1 MAEEDSGVSV
11 IDKRHVHD
19 EGAEETAK
27 AESAPQTSE
36 ETPQPEP
43 ERQSHQEALPK
54 LAVRDRLL
62 MCIDILY
69 QSAWISMGM
78 VSDPSSGQ
86 IERNME
92 DAKIAIDSVAFLAGK
107 LEGKLDDSTGREIKR
122 LVSDL
127 QVNFVRQSQQ
137 QPS

>member
-1 MAEEDSGVSV
+1 MAEEDSGFSV

-36 ETPQPEP
+36 TTPQPEP
-43 ERQSHQEALPK
+43 ERQSRPEALPK
-54 LAVRDRLL
+54 LEVRDRLL

-78 VSDPSSGQ
+78 VADPSSGE
-86 IERNME
+86 IACNME
-92 DAKIAIDSVAFLAGK
+92 DAKIAIYSVAFLACK
-107 LEGKLDDSTGREIKR
+107 LEGKLDDATAREIKR
-122 LVSDL
+122 L
-127 QVNFVRQSQQ
+127 
-137 QPS
+137 

>member
-1 MAEEDSGVSV
+1 MMAEEETGFSV

-19 EGAEETAK
+19 DGAEETAM
-27 AESAPQTSE
+27 AESSPQTSE
-36 ETPQPEP
+36 ATPQPDIEQKSHP
-43 ERQSHQEALPK
+43 EGLPK

-107 LEGKLDDSTGREIKR
+107 SNGW
-122 LVSDL
+122 
-127 QVNFVRQSQQ
+127 
-137 QPS
+137 

>member
-1 MAEEDSGVSV
+1 MAEEDSGFSV

-43 ERQSHQEALPK
+43 ERQSHHQALPK

-69 QSAWISMGM
+69 QSACISMGM
-78 VSDPSSGQ
+78 VSHPSTAQ
-86 IERNME
+86 PAPNIQHTN
-92 DAKIAIDSVAFLAGK
+92 AAIHTSPLLAGNLAPK
-107 LEGKLDDSTGREIKR
+107 L
-122 LVSDL
+122 
-127 QVNFVRQSQQ
+127 
-137 QPS
+137 

>member
-1 MAEEDSGVSV
+1 MADEESGFNVV
-11 IDKRHVHD
+11 DKRHVHD
-19 EGAEETAK
+19 ASVNEAAASTPTPET
-27 AESAPQTSE
+27 SDAP
-36 ETPQPEP
+36 PQPEP
-43 ERQSHQEALPK
+43 ERQPHPEALPK

>member
-1 MAEEDSGVSV
+1 MAEEESGFNVV
-11 IDKRHVHD
+11 DKRRVH
-19 EGAEETAK
+19 ETDA
-27 AESAPQTSE
+27 ADTETPSSPQTSE
-36 ETPQPEP
+36 APPQPEP
-43 ERQSHQEALPK
+43 ERQSRPEALPK
-54 LAVRDRLL
+54 LEVRDRLL

-78 VSDPSSGQ
+78 VADPSSGQ

-92 DAKIAIDSVAFLAGK
+92 DAKIAIDSVAFLASR
-107 LEGKLDDSTGREIKR
+107 LEGKLDDSTAREIKR